1 MKISD
6 TAQYKVIE
14 AEHCLLIVD
23 VTTQINVTTGVEL
36 IIANMVTCAEYIAR
50 YGYERAQG
58 RGIRDAHKQALKG
71 ASIILQKPLYI
82 PPGVEG

>member
-50 YGYERAQG
+50 YGYERSQG
-58 RGIRDAHKQALKG
+58 KGIRDAHTQALKG